1 MFSQP
6 HKYDTHGPT
15 NLWQA
20 DSFIRSGKICNYGYP
35 LEVSK
40 SPIFGVQESK
50 STLDDSH
57 VIAAKFQYFVCITRF
72 FWCPRC
78 PPKKYEKSSPVPFVP
93 LISTRFRMV
102 ELIRLFT
109 VVGVFTAVIW
119 VEQSLEGFFQGH
131 MERLEWN
138 SQKFT
143 TKETWHHSSWGH
155 GRYKAS
161 NGICRS
167 CKRTVSQIW
176 KWMISKERL
185 NIPIQRGFSMTDN
198 ENPSAWIS
206 TPEGVFFKR
215 FGISHGMCDCGGL
228 RLRYMHCGTIEFH
241 FVGWLDI
248 SRAGS
253 RRKSS
258 AGVWLCLG
266 ANDDPASGEATDGK
280 ERSFTEFWI
289 DFQIDLHRSLQR
301 NCFTSGGSRFFCY
314 RKALEWCVPYTV
326 YPTKLGQHLRLLA
339 NILDQHRNIIIL
351 TAFLGVSTPQKAVKQ
366 PCHWDFGDQAIGV
379 SQVRWMWSMRFV

>member
-1 MFSQP
+1 MGTPWKFQSLP
-6 HKYDTHGPT
+6 
-15 NLWQA
+15 
-20 DSFIRSGKICNYGYP
+20 SS
-35 LEVSK
+35 ES
-40 SPIFGVQESK
+40 QESK

-206 TPEGVFFKR
+206 TPEGVFLQTFWDLSWNVWLWGPSPKVHALWHHWVSFCR
-215 FGISHGMCDCGGL
+215 VIGHLQSWFHGGRALLAFDCAL
-228 RLRYMHCGTIEFH
+228 VQMMTQ
-241 FVGWLDI
+241 
-248 SRAGS
+248 RAGKPLMEK
-253 RRKSS
+253 R
-258 AGVWLCLG
+258 G
-266 ANDDPASGEATDGK
+266 P
-280 ERSFTEFWI
+280 FTEFL
-289 DFQIDLHRSLQR
+289 DRLSNRPPSK
-301 NCFTSGGSRFFCY
+301 SP
-314 RKALEWCVPYTV
+314 E
-326 YPTKLGQHLRLLA
+326 KL
-339 NILDQHRNIIIL
+339 
-351 TAFLGVSTPQKAVKQ
+351 FY
-366 PCHWDFGDQAIGV
+366 
-379 SQVRWMWSMRFV
+379 VRR